1 MNTESKMNNDIQLT
15 THFRLSE
22 FTRSSTARIHCIDNS
37 LPEIYFNRVYALATI
52 LEDVRLSILT
62 PIHITSGY
70 RCPSLNEKVGGVPKS
85 KHTLCLAVDFT
96 FDSFY
101 KNLSRVLSA
110 LHKHPVRF
118 IKIYSDKSFIHV
130 DFPLSYL
137 LSFRTNQHKL
147 K

>member
-1 MNTESKMNNDIQLT
+1 MSTELKMNNDIQLT

-22 FTRSSTARIHCIDNS
+22 FTRSSTATTHCIDNS

-52 LEDVRLSILT
+52 LEDIRLSILT

-70 RCPSLNEKVGGVPKS
+70 RCPSLNDKVGGVPKS

-101 KNLSRVLSA
+101 KNLPRVLSA
-110 LHKHPVRF
+110 LDKHPVRF

-137 LSFRTNQHKL
+137 LSFPANQHKL

>member
-1 MNTESKMNNDIQLT
+1 MNNDIQLT

-22 FTRSSTARIHCIDNS
+22 FTRSNTATLHCIDNS
-37 LPEIYFNRVYALATI
+37 LPEIYLPRVYALATI
-52 LEDVRLSILT
+52 LEDIRLSILT

-96 FDSFY
+96 FDLFH
-101 KNLSRVLSA
+101 KNLPLVLSA
-110 LHKHPVRF
+110 LNKHPIRF

-130 DFPLSYL
+130 DFPSSYL
-137 LSFRTNQHKL
+137 LSFHTNQYKL
-147 K
+147 KQ